1 MAEYKKPYDRKAR
14 LREDYMKHP
23 LMGLTY
29 LGGVGEKIGKWNAKR
44 LAKKKCISVNAL
56 AAGEETVQCTFLSH
70 PAEKKSDG
78 FILKFIGKEG
88 MQVFT
93 IDGGMSVGDM
103 LRGLTALRADIM
115 KKAGLEKEIENEQY
129 KLDVNLLISH
139 FHIDH
144 VNELVTNVIPIRKYF
159 RVLHIYY
166 AADTVMT
173 GDPAFDQ
180 MKNGDFTNRPRVMAA
195 LKTYHAETQYH
206 EIPYG
211 QTLDV
216 KTNVG
221 ALKLFAPSTD
231 WGEKKNAELIVE
243 TYYADKPNPLFDRS
257 PVGIG
262 NNNSTWMRASF
273 AGKAMLFTGD
283 VMKRK
288 TDRFDEAVD
297 HMIAYYGAENL
308 RADII
313 KHPHHGQARE
323 GCYLPIKEKL
333 LTNDP
338 AACVVLTGENGCN
351 EAGPLLDSVNVPWV
365 DLNGGDVTFALT
377 REGIKRL

>member
-1 MAEYKKPYDRKAR
+1 MAEYKKPYNRIAR
-14 LREDYMKHP
+14 LRADYLRHP
-23 LMGLTY
+23 LMGLTC
-29 LGGVGEKIGKWNAKR
+29 LGGAGEKIGKWNAKR
-44 LAKKKCISVNAL
+44 LARKKYISINHL
-56 AAGEETVQCTFLSH
+56 AAGEDSVQCTFLSH
-70 PAEKKSDG
+70 PKETKSDG
-78 FILKFIGKEG
+78 FILKFISKSG

-103 LRGLTALRADIM
+103 LRGLTALRADIL
-115 KKAGLEKEIENEQY
+115 KKAGLEKEINNSLY
-129 KLDVNLLISH
+129 KLDIELLISH

-144 VNELVTNVIPIRKYF
+144 VNELVTNVIPLRKYF
-159 RVLHIYY
+159 RVLGIYY
-166 AADTVMT
+166 AADTVIT
-173 GDPAFDQ
+173 GDNAFDQ

-216 KTNVG
+216 QTNVG
-221 ALKLFAPSTD
+221 ALRLFAPCFD
-231 WGEKKNAELIVE
+231 WGERKYAELLVE
-243 TYYADKPNPLFDRS
+243 TYYPDKPNALFDRS

-273 AGKAMLFTGD
+273 AGKSMLFTGD
-283 VMKRK
+283 VSKRK
-288 TDRFDEAVD
+288 IERQDEAVD
-297 HMIAYYGAENL
+297 QMIAYYGAENL

-333 LTNDP
+333 ITDDP
-338 AACVVLTGENGCN
+338 AACVVLTGENGRN
-351 EAGPLLDSVNVPWV
+351 EAGPLLDSVSVPWV
-365 DLNGGDVTFALT
+365 DLNGGDVTITLT
-377 REGIKRL
+377 RDGIKR